1 MEKVVKCAQTY
12 DLLVAMAHTV
22 FDELCAGFVEN
33 NYHKAYI
40 QELQLAGIQHET
52 EKVIPIFY
60 KTVQVGHVRCDVLVE
75 HNILIEFKTVQN
87 VLPQHLLQLER
98 YGSHL
103 KIGKMILVNY
113 PIQRDKSVEIHV
125 FIEGRFQK
133 IK

>member
-1 MEKVVKCAQTY
+1 MEKVVKIAQTY
-12 DLLVAMAHTV
+12 DSLVAMAHTF
-22 FDELCAGFVEN
+22 FDKSSAGFVEN
-33 NYHKAYI
+33 INHKAYI

-60 KTVQVGHVRCDVLVE
+60 KTVQVGHVRCVLVE

-103 KIGKMILVNY
+103 KIEKMILVNY
-113 PIQRDKSVEIHV
+113 PIQRDKSVDIHV